1 MKKLAALLIL
11 SAITFSSISCGSK
24 GDDIVTPD
32 QKPNPEPTPELTT
45 KELIFKHLSDLKN
58 GNFTLSYEI
67 SSVKYEDVVTSKYYY
82 VSYLNL
88 GAILLNTYGENTY
101 SYDFEIANNKVN
113 IKGQSFNEEYTSQ
126 KVTDLNKGNALR
138 NLPEFTSTN
147 VLNSEQNID
156 SEFIISDENI
166 INIFSAQL
174 DFYGIKRIKISLNS
188 DKDLVLEFQDYDK
201 EIDDYYTI
209 DAGGKVTVKNIG
221 NSKIDIVEN
230 YINSFKKPAENLFNK
245 ANNLFNNVSFV
256 STISDVT
263 LAGGGN
269 LTALEVK
276 KTNLDIYNNYV
287 SIEDFE
293 DGTKTS
299 SLTYKRVDET
309 GTLKKVGVNAKNEL
323 IEEETTKNYSEF
335 GFVSKNDFEL
345 DKFVKLYDTDTSY
358 TYVGED
364 ASRLAYSIT
373 QDSKIYSWKCQE
385 IKVTLDESGNVSEMN
400 FFTGIL
406 LDKDKNE
413 YFYRWINTK
422 VLKEPNIIEENTKK
436 SPSKDDKA
444 IRDMLNKIKNDD
456 STFIAKTIDAAWGGT
471 RETYFIKGLNYI
483 LKPTYVISGENK
495 TFEKSEYEGFYQKD
509 GTIYK
514 FNYKE
519 DNTVQLIGE
528 PIKDKTLK
536 DFINFDISSEVL
548 FKKDE
553 NTLATYNDIINIGST
568 IGFSL
573 NPLTIDPSTFEM
585 KISDNKI
592 SNITYS
598 YGLSNEEISFSY
610 ESTAIN
616 ETLKANLEKAIKDSA
631 GETGTFK
638 TWDQVSSSFSKNS
651 YKGLVEHYGEEFAK
665 KVPYYPVADATK
677 FNNDFDGDYDDFTDE
692 SNPFFVIYFASSY
705 DAAYV
710 EGYKNYIKS
719 FEFTSS
725 DDKTFFNSDNTLKI
739 VIVGNGEDENYSTAF
754 LHIYKL

>member
-24 GDDIVTPD
+24 RDDIITPD
-32 QKPNPEPTPELTT
+32 PKPNPEPTPELTT
-45 KELIFKHLSDLKN
+45 KELIFKHLNDLKN
-58 GNFTLSYEI
+58 SNFTLSYEI
-67 SSVKYEDVVTSKYYY
+67 SSIKYEDVVTSKYYY

-138 NLPEFTSTN
+138 NLPKFTSTN
-147 VLNSEQNID
+147 VLNSEENID

-174 DFYGIKRIKISLNS
+174 DFYGIKRVKISLNS
-188 DKDLVLEFQDYDK
+188 DKYLVLEFQDYDK

-209 DAGGKVTVKNIG
+209 DVGGKVTVKNIG

-230 YINSFKKPAENLFNK
+230 YVNSFKKPAESLLNK

-385 IKVTLDESGNVSEMN
+385 IKVTLDESGSVSEMN
-400 FFTGIL
+400 FYTGIL
-406 LDKDKNE
+406 LDKDTND

-436 SPSKDDKA
+436 SPSKDDKE
-444 IRDMLNKIKNDD
+444 IKDMLNNIKNDD
-456 STFIAKTIDAAWGGT
+456 STFVVKTIDAAWDGT
-471 RETYFIKGLNYI
+471 RETYFIKGSNFI

-553 NTLATYNDIINIGST
+553 NTLVTYSDIVNIGST

-598 YGLSNEEISFSY
+598 YGLSTEEISFSY

-616 ETLKANLEKAIKDSA
+616 ETLKANLEKAIKGSA

-638 TWDQVSSSFSKNS
+638 TWDQIAPLSKTA
-651 YKGLVEHYGEEFAK
+651 YDGLVEQYGEEFAK
-665 KVPYYPVADATK
+665 KVPYFPVTDISA
-677 FNNDFDGDYDDFTDE
+677 FNNDFDAWYDNYSDE
-692 SNPFFVIYFASSY
+692 NNPFFKITFASSY
-705 DAAYV
+705 DATYV
-710 EGYKNYIKS
+710 EGYKKYIKG
-719 FEFTSS
+719 FGFTTT
-725 DDKTFFNSDNTLKI
+725 DNKTFFNPDSTLKI
-739 VIVGNGEDENYSTAF
+739 VIMAESEDEDASTAF

>member
-24 GDDIVTPD
+24 RDDIITPD
-32 QKPNPEPTPELTT
+32 PKPNPEPTPELTT
-45 KELIFKHLSDLKN
+45 KELIFKHLNDLKN
-58 GNFTLSYEI
+58 SNFTLSYEI
-67 SSVKYEDVVTSKYYY
+67 SSIKYEDVVTSKYYY

-138 NLPEFTSTN
+138 NLPKFTSTN
-147 VLNSEQNID
+147 VLNSEENID

-174 DFYGIKRIKISLNS
+174 DFYGIKRVKISLNS

-209 DAGGKVTVKNIG
+209 DVGGKVTVKNIG

-230 YINSFKKPAENLFNK
+230 YVNSFKKPAESLLNK

-385 IKVTLDESGNVSEMN
+385 IKVTLDESGSVSEMN
-400 FFTGIL
+400 FYTGIL
-406 LDKDKNE
+406 LDKDTND

-436 SPSKDDKA
+436 SPSKDDKE
-444 IRDMLNKIKNDD
+444 IKDMLNNIKNDD
-456 STFIAKTIDAAWGGT
+456 STFVVKTIDAAWDGT
-471 RETYFIKGLNYI
+471 RETYFIKGSNFI

-553 NTLATYNDIINIGST
+553 NTLVTYSDIVNIGST

-592 SNITYS
+592 SNIAYS
-598 YGLSNEEISFSY
+598 YGLSTEEISFSY

-616 ETLKANLEKAIKDSA
+616 ETLKANLEKAIKGSA

-638 TWDQVSSSFSKNS
+638 TWDQIAPLSKTA
-651 YKGLVEHYGEEFAK
+651 YDGLVEQYGEEFAK
-665 KVPYYPVADATK
+665 KVPYFPVTDISA
-677 FNNDFDGDYDDFTDE
+677 FNNDFDAWYDNYSDE
-692 SNPFFVIYFASSY
+692 NNPFFKITFASSY
-705 DAAYV
+705 DATYV
-710 EGYKNYIKS
+710 EGYKKYIKG
-719 FEFTSS
+719 FGFTTT
-725 DDKTFFNSDNTLKI
+725 DNKTFFNPDSTLKI
-739 VIVGNGEDENYSTAF
+739 VIMAESEDEDASTAF

>member
-24 GDDIVTPD
+24 RDGIITPD
-32 QKPNPEPTPELTT
+32 PKPNPEPTPELTT
-45 KELIFKHLSDLKN
+45 KELIFKHLNDLKN

-67 SSVKYEDVVTSKYYY
+67 SSIKYEDVVTSKYYY

-138 NLPEFTSTN
+138 NLPKFTSTN
-147 VLNSEQNID
+147 VLNSEENID

-174 DFYGIKRIKISLNS
+174 DFYGIKRVKISLNS

-209 DAGGKVTVKNIG
+209 DVGGKVTVKNIG

-230 YINSFKKPAENLFNK
+230 YVNSFKKPAESLLNK

-385 IKVTLDESGNVSEMN
+385 IKVTLDESGSVSEMN
-400 FFTGIL
+400 FYTGIL
-406 LDKDKNE
+406 LDKDTND

-436 SPSKDDKA
+436 SPSKDDKE
-444 IRDMLNKIKNDD
+444 IKDMLNNIKNDD
-456 STFIAKTIDAAWGGT
+456 STFVVKTIDAAWDGT
-471 RETYFIKGLNYI
+471 RETYFIKGSNFI

-553 NTLATYNDIINIGST
+553 NTLVTYSDIVNIGST

-598 YGLSNEEISFSY
+598 YGLSTEEISFSY

-616 ETLKANLEKAIKDSA
+616 ETLKANLEKAIKGSA

-638 TWDQVSSSFSKNS
+638 TWDQIAPLSKTA
-651 YKGLVEHYGEEFAK
+651 YDGLVEQYGEEFAK
-665 KVPYYPVADATK
+665 KVPYFPVTDISA
-677 FNNDFDGDYDDFTDE
+677 FNNDFDAWYDNYSDE
-692 SNPFFVIYFASSY
+692 NNPFFKITFASSY
-705 DAAYV
+705 DATYV
-710 EGYKNYIKS
+710 EGYKKYIKG
-719 FEFTSS
+719 FGFTTT
-725 DDKTFFNSDNTLKI
+725 DNKTFFNPDSTLKI
-739 VIVGNGEDENYSTAF
+739 VIMAESEDEDASTAF